1 MAKGL
6 DLFQQSSAG
15 FTRQISPWD
24 TDVCHCRS
32 LLAGVLRHAQTG
44 RRIHLYQ
51 LRQVVL
57 PAAGQLGRLL
67 KNTSLC
73 SVSMGMFMALGE

>member
-32 LLAGVLRHAQTG
+32 LLAGA
-44 RRIHLYQ
+44 
-51 LRQVVL
+51 RQ
-57 PAAGQLGRLL
+57 G
-67 KNTSLC
+67 
-73 SVSMGMFMALGE
+73 GEYIYISSGKWCYRQQGG